1 MSPPLEFLEVA
12 TGPDPQVSVIWLHGL
27 GADGHDFEPVVQALA
42 LPPYPSIRFLFPH
55 APVRPV
61 TINGGM
67 PMRAWY
73 DFIELARGRGEDAA
87 HIQES
92 VDAVLE
98 LVACEQAR
106 GIEPNRI
113 ILAGFSQGGVI
124 ALMAAIQSS
133 SPLLGVMALSTYLPF
148 DDKIPDD
155 ASRIEVFQAHG
166 QFDNVLPL
174 SWGQM
179 ARDLLVGSGFSVEW
193 HEYPMEHSVSGAEV
207 EDIGHWLSRVC
218 REV

>member
-27 GADGHDFEPVVQALA
+27 GADGHDFEPIVQALA

-73 DFIELARGRGEDAA
+73 DFIELTRGRGEDAA

-98 LVACEQAR
+98 LVAYEQGR
-106 GIEPNRI
+106 GIEPGRI

-124 ALMAAIQSS
+124 ALMAAIQSP

-148 DDKIPDD
+148 DDNIPED

-166 QFDNVLPL
+166 QFDNVLPF

-179 ARDLLVGSGFSVEW
+179 ARDQLVSSGFSVEW
-193 HEYPMEHSVSGAEV
+193 HEYAMEHSVSGEEV
-207 EDIGHWLSRVC
+207 EDISRWLSRLC
-218 REV
+218 GEV

>member
-42 LPPYPSIRFLFPH
+42 LPSYPSIRFIFPH

-73 DFIELARGRGEDAA
+73 DFIELTRGRGEDAS

-98 LVACEQAR
+98 LVAFERER
-106 GIEPNRI
+106 GIEANRI

-124 ALMAAIQSS
+124 ALMAALKSEQ
-133 SPLLGVMALSTYLPF
+133 PLLGVMGLSTYLPF
-148 DDKIPDD
+148 DDKI
-155 ASRIEVFQAHG
+155 AANISRIPVFLAHG
-166 QFDNVLPL
+166 QFDNVLPF
-174 SWGQM
+174 SWGQQ
-179 ARDLLVGSGFSVEW
+179 AREQLIDSGFPLEW
-193 HEYPMEHSVSGAEV
+193 HEYPMEHSVSGEEV
-207 EDIGHWLSRVC
+207 EDISRWLSRIC
-218 REV
+218 QEV